1 MVRIFQKRSVDFL
14 NEAIAEKINPLI
26 PVSDEDRI
34 SSYYINTISTR
45 IVVRKKKNINFG
57 IIG

>member
-34 SSYYINTISTR
+34 SSYNISTISTR
-45 IVVRKKKNINFG
+45 IVMRKKKNINLG

>member
-26 PVSDEDRI
+26 PVSDEDII
-34 SSYYINTISTR
+34 SSYNISTISTR
-45 IVVRKKKNINFG
+45 IVMRKKKNINLG

>member
-34 SSYYINTISTR
+34 SSYNINTISTR
-45 IVVRKKKNINFG
+45 IVMTKKKNINLG

>member
-14 NEAIAEKINPLI
+14 NEATAEKINPLI

-34 SSYYINTISTR
+34 SSYNISTISTR
-45 IVVRKKKNINFG
+45 IVMRKKKNINLG

>member
-34 SSYYINTISTR
+34 SSYNINTISTR
-45 IVVRKKKNINFG
+45 IVMRKKKNINLG

>member
-34 SSYYINTISTR
+34 SSYNISTVSTR
-45 IVVRKKKNINFG
+45 IVMRKKKNINLG